1 MSPIED
7 APACLKLDK
16 IDITYF
22 RCFES
27 LSVPLQADVNVIVG
41 VNGAGKTAILDAIAI
56 ALWHLVAANGGG
68 GPRQRTVQGVSLR
81 PSDLHIRPD
90 APDAISGRSDHVLIK
105 AVAKDFYGVTG
116 YPARTE
122 SGGPRDLEWEE
133 DILFRLPNDFAYG
146 TKQSIGL
153 ADVYGYVKALW
164 QEIRISDPKALI
176 PLPVVAYY
184 RANRRLSEM
193 PNLGDIFS
201 VSLERD
207 RAFLGALNA
216 GVDYQAM
223 CQWFYRRENHE
234 LREKLQVRNDRD
246 YQFPD
251 LKAVRAA
258 VATTLEDVERV
269 FFDDTTLKVSFRNP
283 KGTPKDL
290 ELAQLSD
297 GYRNLLALVLDFARR
312 LAQAHPHWEK
322 PLDAPGILLI
332 DEIELHLHPQWQQQ
346 VITNLRKAFPNT
358 QIIVTTHSPQ
368 VLTTVHRR
376 NIKVLRDGRLFQA
389 PADPYGAE
397 SKRALEDVLHT
408 DSRPPERDNENVRQ
422 LGELFRLINANDL
435 GKANQVFQALAQ
447 AMGTDEPALIEA
459 ETIIRNREW
468 EKELGL

>member
-1 MSPIED
+1 M
-7 APACLKLDK
+7 KLDK

-27 LSVPLQADVNVIVG
+27 LAVPLQEDVNVIVG

-68 GPRQRTVQGVSLR
+68 GPRQRAVQGVSLR

-122 SGGPRDLEWEE
+122 NGGPRDLEWEE
-133 DILFRLPNDFAYG
+133 DILFSLPNDFAYG
-146 TKQSIGL
+146 AKQSAGL
-153 ADVYGYVKALW
+153 VDVYGYVKALW
-164 QEIRISDPKALI
+164 QEIRTSDPKALI

-216 GVDYQAM
+216 GADYQAM

-251 LKAVRAA
+251 LKAVREA
-258 VATTLEDVERV
+258 VAATLEDVERV
-269 FFDDTTLKVSFRNP
+269 FFDDTTLKVAFRNP
-283 KGTPKDL
+283 QGTPKEL

-312 LAQAHPHWEK
+312 LAQAHPYWEN

-332 DEIELHLHPQWQQQ
+332 DEIELHLHPHWQQQ
-346 VITNLRKAFPNT
+346 IIPRLREAFKNT
-358 QIIVTTHSPQ
+358 QLIVTTHSPQ
-368 VLTTVHRR
+368 IVTTVGAEGVH
-376 NIKVLRDGRLFQA
+376 ILQQGRLRPCPA
-389 PADPYGAE
+389 PTYGAR
-397 SKRALEDVLHT
+397 SSDVVAEVLGVP
-408 DSRPPERDNENVRQ
+408 SLRPPNNEIAEKIS
-422 LGELFRLINANDL
+422 ELFAVLDVGDLNRARLLRAELESWANGFPEPDL
-435 GKANQVFQALAQ
+435 VRADLLVRRLESRATRAGQ
-447 AMGTDEPALIEA
+447 
-459 ETIIRNREW
+459 
-468 EKELGL
+468 